1 MPIIEVHLLE
11 GRSVAQKRAMISEI
25 TQAVVRALG
34 VNPESVRILIDEMQ
48 AEHFAVGGL
57 SAGER
62 PLNKRNG
69 HDPNHTNG
77 HAAENAQ

>member
-1 MPIIEVHLLE
+1 MPIIQVHLLE
-11 GRSVAQKRAMISEI
+11 GRSVAQKRAMISEV

-62 PLNKRNG
+62 PLSTRNG
-69 HDPNHTNG
+69 HDSLRSNG
-77 HAAENAQ
+77 QAAEGV